1 VHEFGI
7 TQEILRAVLE
17 TSERVGATRVNVVHI
32 TVGELTEVVPDAL
45 QFAWEHSTPGTL
57 AEGATLDVTETPG
70 RSRCL
75 ECGAE
80 FEHDRF
86 DRHCNACGTFA
97 TQMIGGD
104 ELRVD
109 NIDVDVPDEDV
120 RPPQKESP

>member
-17 TSERVGATRVNVVHI
+17 TGERVGATRINTVRI
-32 TVGELTEVVPDAL
+32 TVGELTEVVPDSL

-57 AEGATLDVTETPG
+57 AEDAALCVTETPG

-75 ECGAE
+75 ECGTE
-80 FEHDRF
+80 FQHDRF
-86 DRHCNACGTFA
+86 DRHCNACGSFA
-97 TQMIGGD
+97 TEMIGGD

-109 NIDVDVPDEDV
+109 DIDVDVPDKDDG
-120 RPPQKESP
+120 PP